1 MWGESNKTRKMSLW
15 IIWLLDCI
23 SLSIGRGKT
32 ILYRMPHLSASLRSA
47 NSLTPHQLSAAS
59 YSEFDAT
66 NTFQT
71 SWNRSKKKMWND
83 QKTPGGYENSS
94 KGVHEYKKD
103 VTTWGREHSW
113 FAVDCILLL
122 FTFYTVSRVLWN
134 LCCNKNL
141 TMANLSA
148 LSRQTKSVSHQRTSQ
163 KIGPIC
169 WRQSYFCGLTEL
181 VLSVLLFRGTLHFQ
195 REWVRGR
202 ERKGDTRRR
211 RDESERDE
219 RGRNKQPEKERKVR
233 ELSQTDTKAVTRK
246 ALNTHSL
253 NYSTYSSLQLIQN

>member
-1 MWGESNKTRKMSLW
+1 MGHAKLYYIECL
-15 IIWLLDCI
+15 
-23 SLSIGRGKT
+23 
-32 ILYRMPHLSASLRSA
+32 ILVPLSAQPTASHLI
-47 NSLTPHQLSAAS
+47 NSQQHLILNLMTLTCFKQVETEAKRRCEMIKRHLVDMKIAQKV
-59 YSEFDAT
+59 FT
-66 NTFQT
+66 NTLC
-71 SWNRSKKKMWND
+71 
-83 QKTPGGYENSS
+83 
-94 KGVHEYKKD
+94 HCIKD